1 MNLKFPKNVFSA
13 FGILFL
19 LSAFTVPVMNLL
31 ALGPDFSYG
40 FYTSP
45 EFTAEKASLAVVGLG
60 LFFIYLAYKKK
71 DAFIQ

>member
-1 MNLKFPKNVFSA
+1 MNF
-13 FGILFL
+13 
-19 LSAFTVPVMNLL
+19 L
-31 ALGPDFSYG
+31 ALGPGFSYG
-40 FYTSP
+40 FYILP